1 MARRQ
6 SVVLANKLGKDDSPA
21 REIPMRPLPY
31 GSEGVTSPTY
41 IAQVPLSSGAKDSAS
56 GSGSTPRTTIEEP
69 SYTGP
74 GAMWEKDETFPIKE
88 TPAGAS
94 EEEKDVLET

>member
-6 SVVLANKLGKDDSPA
+6 SVVLANKLGSDEAPA
-21 REIPMRPLPY
+21 REIPLRPLPY

-41 IAQVPLSSGAKDSAS
+41 VAQGPPSSVTAGPAS
-56 GSGSTPRTTIEEP
+56 GSIPRMTMDEP
-69 SYTGP
+69 SYHGP

-88 TPAGAS
+88 TPAGAT